1 MKRLTRGGTLLRAAE
16 EGRVVAFRASTPA
29 LDRHGSRILPQG
41 IRTEAF
47 ERNPVFLWGHDGYG
61 RPDPQAVIG
70 RVIRHRKSAQ
80 AFDIEVEFAPEAANP
95 RAEQALRLVR
105 AGFLS
110 AVSIG
115 FVPLRSHEER
125 LPGGKTVLVYDEV
138 ELLEVS
144 LVPIPSNPEALA
156 LVRELAAAV
165 GAPFAAAPGPA
176 RALRGAFRHAGAT
189 LRPLF
194 HSNTNRKARA

>member
-1 MKRLTRGGTLLRAAE
+1 MNRLTRGGALLRAAE

-29 LDRHGSRILPQG
+29 LDRHGSRILPLG

-70 RVIRHRKSAQ
+70 RVIRHRKSPQ

-125 LPGGKTVLVYDEV
+125 GTEGKSVLVYDEV

-156 LVRELAAAV
+156 LVRELAPA
-165 GAPFAAAPGPA
+165 GEPAAPVAGPA
-176 RALRGAFRHAGAT
+176 GALRRAFRHAK
-189 LRPLF
+189 R
-194 HSNTNRKARA
+194 NRKARA

>member
-1 MKRLTRGGTLLRAAE
+1 MNRLTRGGALLRAAE

-29 LDRHGSRILPQG
+29 LDRHGSRILPLG

-70 RVIRHRKSAQ
+70 RVIRHRKSPQ

-125 LPGGKTVLVYDEV
+125 GTEGKSVLVYDEV

-156 LVRELAAAV
+156 LVRELAAASD
-165 GAPFAAAPGPA
+165 PAAPVAGA
-176 RALRGAFRHAGAT
+176 AGALRRAFRHAK
-189 LRPLF
+189 
-194 HSNTNRKARA
+194 SNRKARA

>member
-1 MKRLTRGGTLLRAAE
+1 MKRLTRGGALLRAAQ

-47 ERNPVFLWGHDGYG
+47 DRNPVFLWGHDGYG
-61 RPDPQAVIG
+61 RPDPHAVIG
-70 RVIRHRKSAQ
+70 RVIRHRKSPE
-80 AFDIEVEFAPEAANP
+80 AFDIEVEFAPEEANP

-105 AGFLS
+105 AGFLN

-125 LPGGKTVLVYDEV
+125 SAEGKRVLVYDEV

-156 LVRELAAAV
+156 LVRELAAV
-165 GAPFAAAPGPA
+165 VEGGSAAA
-176 RALRGAFRHAGAT
+176 RALRRAFRQAGSA
-189 LRPLF
+189 LGPLLQPP
-194 HSNTNRKARA
+194 SDRKVKA